1 MRLSLVE
8 KGVQKPA
15 MEVKM
20 RLGHDLA
27 RRCCRKWNV
36 DLIAR
41 RDEKVW
47 TIFGLHGE
55 WSTF

>member
-8 KGVQKPA
+8 KRHQKRA
-15 MEVKM
+15 TEVEK
-20 RLGHDLA
+20 RSGHDLV
-27 RRCCRKWNV
+27 RMLCRKWNV
-36 DLIAR
+36 DLITR